1 MKIDHDELGS
11 RMKDYEKVEISR
23 KLDVHKPIYA
33 RIDGRSFSKLTKGMA
48 RPFDARM
55 SEAMIETTKYLVK
68 ETSAVIG
75 QTQSD
80 EISLAWYASSYESD
94 IFFSGKIHKMTSVL
108 ASMAAAKFNH
118 CLRGWSPFEDRI
130 ASFDARVLEMP
141 NKTEAAN
148 MFLWRVNDATKNAVS
163 MACRHYYSPKQM
175 HGKSQSEMI
184 AMLAE
189 KNVVFSDYPS
199 YFRFG
204 TFLKRKVFTREM
216 TDQEKI
222 KIPEKFHPEDGM
234 VTRSDIVPIFLDA
247 PFTQTTNRENF
258 IFGVEMP

>member
-1 MKIDHDELGS
+1 MLEIDSMKDDLGD
-11 RMKDYEKVEISR
+11 RMKEYESRETSR
-23 KLDVHKPIYA
+23 KFLPRVPIYA

-48 RPFDARM
+48 RPFDPKM

-68 ETSAVIG
+68 ETHAACGYS
-75 QTQSD
+75 QSD
-80 EISLAWYASSYESD
+80 EISMVWYAESYDSD

-141 NKTEAAN
+141 NKAEAAN

-189 KNVVFSDYPS
+189 KDVVFSDYPS

-216 TDQEKI
+216 TEQEKL

-234 VTRSDIVPIFLDA
+234 VTRSEIVPIFLDA
-247 PFTQTTNRENF
+247 PFTQTANREEF
-258 IFGVEMP
+258 IFG